1 MTETL
6 TLERDLAVTLG
17 LPRKELAHHR
27 ASLSEGVDWGKRG
40 RAIGYTDIGV
50 EKLHGLVG
58 VDEVQIPE
66 KPLVIGEVTKANVRN
81 PRLIEVDYRGDRV
94 LVRVKEQGL
103 YVKGMSVVMRRD
115 GPGWA
120 EGRRPRRRG
129 YVRTNDL

>member
-66 KPLVIGEVTKANVRN
+66 KPLVIGKVTRANVRN

-103 YVKGMSVVMRRD
+103 YVNGMSVVMRRD

>member
-66 KPLVIGEVTKANVRN
+66 KPLVIGEMTKANVRN

>member
-66 KPLVIGEVTKANVRN
+66 KPLVIGKVTRANVRN

>member
-94 LVRVKEQGL
+94 LVRVKEQSL
-103 YVKGMSVVMRRD
+103 YVNGMSVVMRRD

-120 EGRRPRRRG
+120 EGRRPRRKG
-129 YVRTNDL
+129 YVKTDDL